1 MMTTPLEYL
10 ETRKEAILDLLKD
23 FAAISSVS
31 TDPAYA
37 DGMRRAA
44 NWVLSRLQEAGI
56 ESRIVP
62 TKGHPIVYGEWMG
75 APDAPTILVYG
86 HYDVQP
92 PDPLEKWRTPPFE
105 PTVVDGKLYGRGVSD
120 DKGPVLIPLM
130 VADAYMKTLGRLPV
144 NIRFVIE
151 GEEEVGS
158 PSLEPLMH
166 EQPDLFKAD
175 FVLSADGAM
184 WRIDEPSIT
193 AASRGMTGLEFRVQ
207 GAAKDLHSGRYGG
220 AVANPLHAIAQLVN
234 SLHREDG
241 SVAVAGFYDDV
252 IALSASER
260 ADIQNLP
267 FDEAQYLKNI
277 GAPSVFG
284 EPGYDTLERQWTRPT
299 LELNGMWGGY
309 QGPGSKSVIP
319 NEAFAKIT
327 CRLVANQNPDDIREK
342 VAKHL
347 REHCP
352 IGVTLEIV
360 SDKHGAPPYHIPVD
374 HPGLQ
379 VAKRALQS
387 VYQQEPLVVRMGGTL
402 PIAEAF
408 KRLFDMD
415 MVFFSFSTADE
426 DFHAPNEYFRI
437 QRLYDG
443 LRTWALYWDYLSQT

>member
-105 PTVVDGKLYGRGVSD
+105 PTIVDGKLYGRGVSD

-158 PSLEPLMH
+158 PSLEP
-166 EQPDLFKAD
+166 
-175 FVLSADGAM
+175 
-184 WRIDEPSIT
+184 
-193 AASRGMTGLEFRVQ
+193 
-207 GAAKDLHSGRYGG
+207 
-220 AVANPLHAIAQLVN
+220 
-234 SLHREDG
+234 
-241 SVAVAGFYDDV
+241 
-252 IALSASER
+252 
-260 ADIQNLP
+260 
-267 FDEAQYLKNI
+267 
-277 GAPSVFG
+277 
-284 EPGYDTLERQWTRPT
+284 
-299 LELNGMWGGY
+299 
-309 QGPGSKSVIP
+309 
-319 NEAFAKIT
+319 
-327 CRLVANQNPDDIREK
+327 
-342 VAKHL
+342 
-347 REHCP
+347 
-352 IGVTLEIV
+352 
-360 SDKHGAPPYHIPVD
+360 
-374 HPGLQ
+374 
-379 VAKRALQS
+379 
-387 VYQQEPLVVRMGGTL
+387 
-402 PIAEAF
+402 
-408 KRLFDMD
+408 
-415 MVFFSFSTADE
+415 
-426 DFHAPNEYFRI
+426 
-437 QRLYDG
+437 
-443 LRTWALYWDYLSQT
+443 